1 MSNLVRFHSQGTFI
15 VIDAQLKRIAAQGDV
30 DVYNYVL
37 HLRTQRNLM
46 VQVEEQY
53 ILIHDVLVE
62 AIACGNTEIQ
72 ARDLRQKIRQLL
84 KQDLET
90 GQYSL
95 CNVMCYVSVK
105 LI

>member
-1 MSNLVRFHSQGTFI
+1 MIVIIFLVVKKRAQYFILFHFPGTFI

-30 DVYNYVL
+30 DVYNYVMD
-37 HLRTQRNLM
+37 LRAQRNLM

-72 ARDLRQKIRQLL
+72 ARDLRSKIRELM
-84 KQDLET
+84 KP
-90 GQYSL
+90 
-95 CNVMCYVSVK
+95 NVQSGK
-105 LI
+105 